1 MIGLEDITY
10 SYRTGEYR
18 ALDHISLT
26 FRRGEWVSIIG
37 HNGSGKSTLV
47 KILMGILNDYEGT
60 ITVDGE
66 VLDDENR
73 AELRKKFAI
82 VFQNP
87 DNQFVGATVEDDVA
101 FGLENNGIEREEMV
115 RRTEE
120 ALKAVNMLEF
130 REHEPSRLS
139 GGQKQRVAIA
149 GALAMSPEVLILDEA
164 TSMID
169 PEGRQEVLDILRAI
183 HHQGK
188 TTLVFITHDLSEIE
202 ESDHAVIMKDGRVI
216 SEGTVEEIYQ
226 DTDALVAS
234 RLVLPFHMKLSRQ
247 LLDGSFMSYDELVE
261 RL

>member
-10 SYRTGEYR
+10 SYRTGEYK

-26 FRRGEWVSIIG
+26 FHRGEWVSIIG

-47 KILMGILNDYEGT
+47 KILMGILNDYEGS

-66 VLDDENR
+66 VLDEENR
-73 AELRKKFAI
+73 IAMRKKFAI

-101 FGLENNGIEREEMV
+101 FGLENNGVPRDEMV

-130 REHEPSRLS
+130 RDHEPSRLS

-149 GALAMSPEVLILDEA
+149 SALAMAPDVLILDEA

-169 PEGRQEVLDILRAI
+169 PEGRREVLDILRTI
-183 HHQGK
+183 HRRGK
-188 TTLVFITHDLSEIE
+188 TTLIFITHDLSEIE
-202 ESDHAVIMKDGRVI
+202 DSDHAVIMKDGQII
-216 SEGTVEEIYQ
+216 SEGTVEEIYK
-226 DTDALVAS
+226 DTDALLAS
-234 RLVLPFHMKLSRQ
+234 RLVLPFHMKISKR
-247 LLDGSFMSYDELVE
+247 LLDGSFLSYDELVE